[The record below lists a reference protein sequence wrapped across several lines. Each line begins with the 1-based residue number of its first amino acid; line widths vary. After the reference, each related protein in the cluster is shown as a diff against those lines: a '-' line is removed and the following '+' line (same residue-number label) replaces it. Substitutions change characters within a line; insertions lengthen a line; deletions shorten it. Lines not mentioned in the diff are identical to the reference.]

1 MRTTNLLAHFLKRSN
16 EAAAR
21 MSAEAKRIREN
32 QKAIQSDTVA
42 QREAFVTAS
51 QGPPEERGAIPSRP
65 APQPLVLI
73 KGGRIDE

>member
-32 QKAIQSDTVA
+32 QEAVQSDAVA
-42 QREAFVTAS
+42 QREAHATVS
-51 QGPPEERGAIPSRP
+51 RGEPEERGAFPSRP

-73 KGGRIDE
+73 KGGRFDE